1 MPIFEYNAISS
12 TTGRKIKGNIDAE
25 NIRIARQKLKSQGVY
40 VTDIREGLEKNATT
54 KKGEINFLK
63 NRVSLKDL
71 SIITSQLTTL
81 IVAGLPLVNALQAL
95 AEQTESRNL
104 RRILTD
110 VRESVEEG
118 NAFHKSLA
126 NFPKAFPKL
135 YVNMIEAGE
144 ASGKLDSTLEN
155 LSKYLEEQLALRRQV
170 ISSLFYPILML
181 VFCLLVVVGL
191 LAFVV
196 PSIVEIFEKQG
207 GTLPLPTR
215 IVVGIS
221 DIIINYWWVFILAII
236 GMVVGFKKYIQTEQG
251 KFNIDLMLIRLPFF
265 GKLYTKVATARVAST
280 IGTLFA
286 GGVPL
291 LTCLDIGKNIVSNV
305 HFRTS
310 LEQARDGVEKGKSLS
325 SELGKSGLFPP
336 LLSHMIAVGEKSGQ
350 LEQMLAR
357 AAKAYEDEVKNALS
371 AITSIIEPLMIIC
384 LGGIVFAIVISILMP
399 MVGIIDLIQG

>member
-1 MPIFEYNAISS
+1 MPVFEYNGIS
-12 TTGRKIKGNIDAE
+12 TTGKKLKGNIDAE
-25 NIRIARQKLKSQGVY
+25 NIRTARQKLKSQGIY
-40 VTDIREGLEKNATT
+40 VTDIQEGLESNVS
-54 KKGEINFLK
+54 KKGDINFLK
-63 NRVSLKDL
+63 NKVSLKDL

-104 RRILTD
+104 KRILTD

-135 YVNMIEAGE
+135 YVNMIESGE
-144 ASGKLDSTLEN
+144 ASGKLDSILDN
-155 LSKYLEEQLALRRQV
+155 LSKYLEGQLALRRQV
-170 ISSLFYPILML
+170 TSSLFYPTLMFA
-181 VFCLLVVVGL
+181 FCTLVVIGL

-221 DIIINYWWVFILAII
+221 DIIIGYWWMFI
-236 GMVVGFKKYIQTEQG
+236 VVIAGIFIGFKKYTHTEKG
-251 KFNIDLMLIRLPFF
+251 KYNFDLFLIKMPLI
-265 GKLYTKVATARVAST
+265 GKLYTKVATARIAST
-280 IGTLFA
+280 IGTLFS
-286 GGVPL
+286 GGVQL
-291 LTCLDIGKNIVSNV
+291 LSCLDIAKNIVNNV
-305 HFRTS
+305 HFRAS

-325 SELGKSGLFPP
+325 SELSKSGLFPP

-350 LEQMLAR
+350 LEQMLSR
-357 AAKAYEDEVKNALS
+357 AAKSYEDEVKSTLS
-371 AITSIIEPLMIIC
+371 ALTSLIEPLMIIG
-384 LGGIVFAIVISILMP
+384 LGGIVFSIVISILMP
-399 MVGIIDLIQG
+399 MVGMIDLIQG